1 MFWQFTYFIDNHLK
15 LPIALTNHK
24 DIEKLSANNKA
35 YPSIRLN
42 IIIFLRHILKKIM
55 QKSTLRIIGNKV
67 ILNNMESMC
76 ETAEELLSGDKFRN
90 VLDHFL
96 DYLRNKNSPLLNIFP
111 YKKSDK
117 EDVDSLVRTLLQLVK
132 YEGSVVSRID
142 GNSAGFMADV
152 HLLNDFV
159 ENLYDYWRH
168 FDRFIIN
175 DSEGDRLD
183 KRPYRT
189 FNETIEHLT
198 HLIRSV
204 YRQLQENITGKHPNV
219 YRQVRAGAE
228 MAVISMPMEIKYPSD
243 KYLKL
248 NCVPVIRQML
258 IYPPLVIQQ
267 PMNKRTGEFRKTD
280 INPIDLVN
288 ISTDE
293 WLCYPA
299 KVGKLTIMVYFHRE
313 FYELGFSLCNLFKL
327 AEDKDLEKS
336 PDAVFVYGVQGNV
349 LDNLSSFPTVFH
361 EDTNTGIFVGA
372 VPGRPEFGY
381 FGYLKKMI
389 LTLHNSIIMR
399 SGMMPFHG
407 AMVKILLQADKEAT
421 ILLMGDTG
429 AGKSETLEAF
439 RVLGEKYIRELTI
452 VADDMGSIELDPN
465 GCPEGFGT
473 ETGAFLRLDDLQP
486 GYAYGHLDRSIIM
499 NPSQVNAR
507 IVMPVTTYETIIA
520 GHMINYILYA
530 NNYEE
535 IDEEHPIIEKFQS
548 PEQALEIFRKG
559 LVMSKGTTTT
569 SGLVHSYFAN
579 IFGPPEYME
588 LHDQLTRKFFESFF
602 RNNIF
607 VGQMRTRLGLA
618 GQETTG
624 PREAAKELLR
634 IIAL

>member
-1 MFWQFTYFIDNHLK
+1 LACITDDKI
-15 LPIALTNHK
+15 
-24 DIEKLSANNKA
+24 IEKYSINNKGEK
-35 YPSIRLN
+35 IIQLI
-42 IIIFLRHILKKIM
+42 IIIFLGRIVNGPM
-55 QKSTLRIIGNKV
+55 QKSTLRIVGNKV
-67 ILNNMESMC
+67 VLNNRERMC
-76 ETAEELLSGDKFRN
+76 ETAEELLSSEKFRI

-96 DYLRNKNSPLLNIFP
+96 NNLRIKNSPLMNIFSGGV
-111 YKKSDK
+111 SD
-117 EDVDSLVRTLLQLVK
+117 EPEVDSLVKTLSLLVK
-132 YEGSVVSRID
+132 YEGNVVPHI
-142 GNSAGFMADV
+142 NEKSAGFLSDLQ
-152 HLLNDFV
+152 LLNSFV
-159 ENLYDYWRH
+159 EHFYDYWRH

-204 YRQLQENITGKHPNV
+204 YRQIQENITGSHPNV

-228 MAVISMPMEIKYPSD
+228 MAVISLPKDIRYPSE

-267 PMNKRTGEFRKTD
+267 PMNKRTGEFKRID
-280 INPIDLVN
+280 QNPIDLVN
-288 ISTDE
+288 LCSDE

-299 KVGKLTIMVYFHRE
+299 KVGKLIIMVYFHHE
-313 FYELGFSLCNLFKL
+313 FYELGLALCNLFQL
-327 AEDKDLEKS
+327 AEDSDLNKC
-336 PDAVFVYGVQGNV
+336 PDAVFVYGAQGNV
-349 LDNLSSFPTVFH
+349 LDGLSSFPTVFH
-361 EDTNTGIFVGA
+361 EDPETGIFVGA

-389 LTLHNSIIMR
+389 LTLHNSIIIK
-399 SGMMPFHG
+399 SGKMPFHG
-407 AMVKILLQADKEAT
+407 AMVKILLQGDKEAT
-421 ILLMGDTG
+421 VLLMGDTG

-452 VADDMGSIELDPN
+452 IADDMGSVELDSN
-465 GCPEGFGT
+465 GSPVGYGT

-507 IVMPVTTYETIIA
+507 IVIPVTTFETIIR
-520 GHMINYILYA
+520 GHRIDYILYA

-535 IDEEHPIIEKFQS
+535 IDETHPAIEKFSS
-548 PEQALEIFRKG
+548 PAQALEVFRNG
-559 LVMSKGTTTT
+559 AVMSKGTTTS

-579 IFGPPEYME
+579 IFGPPEYVE
-588 LHDQLTRKFFESFF
+588 LHEKIAEAYFESFF
-602 RNNIF
+602 RSNVF
-607 VGQMRTRLGLA
+607 VGQMRTRLGIA
-618 GQETTG
+618 GYESSG
-624 PREAAKELLR
+624 PKEAATELLR
-634 IIAL
+634 TIGP